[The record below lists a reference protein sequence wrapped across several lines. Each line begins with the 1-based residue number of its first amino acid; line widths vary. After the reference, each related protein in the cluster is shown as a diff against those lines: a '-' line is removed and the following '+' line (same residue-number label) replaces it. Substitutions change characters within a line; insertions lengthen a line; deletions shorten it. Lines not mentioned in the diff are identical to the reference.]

1 MKQQTLDLI
10 NELKDKQEDFEWYPT
25 TQEMVDCITETFS
38 EYARGTWLDIGAG
51 NGGFYQKMIQKRK
64 DLICDYAIIEKS
76 HILRRELDKM
86 LKEYR
91 RAHIFYGADFYECSL
106 FDKKVDY
113 IFCNPPYSEFIEWT
127 CKIIEGAYCQKAFLV
142 IPQRWVEND
151 KIQHFIKQRGCS
163 YKILGSFDF
172 LNAERQARA
181 KVDVIEFNFTKEYKN
196 QWGERET
203 KTADPFDDYLKKEFK
218 FTEPQIPQEDFKREE
233 VLESELE
240 VAGNPIEAYVNAYQ
254 KELMSMQKTYYTL
267 GELYQE
273 NTSIFKELKIDI
285 DVITATL
292 KEKIKALRISYW
304 QLFIDKF
311 DKINERLTKSS
322 RQYLFSSLRENE
334 KLDFSV
340 SNCYAIVIYAI
351 QNANK
356 YFDSQIIDIFEKL
369 SNPESVRY
377 YKSNQKV
384 YNQDEWRYKQD
395 KPTHYTLDK
404 RIVFSGYTQW
414 QKNYIKDD
422 DILEDLMV
430 IANNLGF
437 GKVYKYGSDLS
448 AHGKAQWLS
457 FEWKQGVDWDK
468 LRFLEYRCFKNG
480 NIHLRLNQEFMKA
493 FNIEV
498 SRLKGWIH
506 NKEDII
512 NEFVPEL
519 EITKE
524 DCEKYFKSIYKIE
537 TIPSQFLIE
546 MKVEKIT

>member
-267 GELYQE
+267 GQLYQE

-292 KEKIKALRISYW
+292 REKIKALRISYW

-404 RIVFSGYTQW
+404 RIVFSGYCDW
-414 QKNYIKDD
+414 SAKDYVKDD
-422 DILEDLMV
+422 NILQDLIT
-430 IANNLGF
+430 IAKNLGF
-437 GKVYKYGSDLS
+437 QFRWSNESIYLRADKSKNEIYLAPTTKSQKLHDKDL
-448 AHGKAQWLS
+448 
-457 FEWKQGVDWDK
+457 
-468 LRFLEYRCFKNG
+468 FLEYRCFKNG

-512 NEFVPEL
+512 NEFDAEL

-546 MKVEKIT
+546 NK